1 MTACTCLAIVS
12 VRVGAFS
19 LAALEAMAMGKPMV
33 MSDIGCASEQIIS
46 GRNGLL
52 YPRGNVAALA
62 NALKLLIDGD
72 VCDCFG
78 KLARQHVHE
87 HFSLAQASPVCS
99 RQGSSIPTLVLA

>member
-1 MTACTCLAIVS
+1 
-12 VRVGAFS
+12 
-19 LAALEAMAMGKPMV
+19 
-33 MSDIGCASEQIIS
+33 MSGIGCASEQIIS

-78 KLARQHVHE
+78 KQARQRVHE
-87 HFSLAQASPVCS
+87 HFSLASTRRNYEGLMAEAAH
-99 RQGSSIPTLVLA
+99 RRRAGAA